1 MNTTHATQGHAP
13 HDASPNSFIGRLNLE
28 WQALRGNPAVNVRV
42 TAWAAADQ
50 VLTGLTSLDQI
61 EEAIVG
67 RIVDDRID
75 AVFYALARR
84 AAGSGEDASLAARVL
99 TQLMLPKAI
108 LIAHT
113 CTRELRDPEEGMQL
127 AVCALYEA
135 IRTFPVHRRTHHI
148 PSHLAWD
155 TAHAVRRS
163 VIAQTTEIA
172 DESVYPWPAADKP
185 TNPSEKIDRL
195 LAWAVAE
202 RVITD
207 LEARLLTARHCTE
220 DSSRPTWKSIGNLTM
235 IAAETGLSLVAAR
248 KRCSRAAHKIAAVID
263 TYPGPVARTGQPAFP
278 PGTASNLHRKPGTV
292 SRPGLIP
299 RAS

>member
-172 DESVYPWPAADKP
+172 DESVYQSPAADKA

-195 LAWAVAE
+195 LAWAVTE

-235 IAAETGLSLVAAR
+235 IAAENRPVPGR
-248 KRCSRAAHKIAAVID
+248 RAEEVQ
-263 TYPGPVARTGQPAFP
+263 PRRTQNRRRHRRLPRSSHPGQPASIPARNCQQPSPQTGHSQPARADP
-278 PGTASNLHRKPGTV
+278 PG
-292 SRPGLIP
+292 
-299 RAS
+299 

>member
-1 MNTTHATQGHAP
+1 MNTTHSAQRHAP
-13 HDASPNSFIGRLNLE
+13 HNTSPTRFIGRLNLE
-28 WQALRGNPAVNVRV
+28 WEALRDDPAANARV
-42 TAWAAADQ
+42 AAWAVADRA
-50 VLTGLTSLDQI
+50 LTGLTSLDQI
-61 EEAIVG
+61 ENAIAG
-67 RIVDDRID
+67 RTVDDRID

-108 LIAHT
+108 LIART
-113 CTRELRDPEEGMQL
+113 CTRELHDPEEGLQL

-172 DESVYPWPAADKP
+172 DESAYQWPAADEA
-185 TNPSEKIDRL
+185 TNPSEKIERL
-195 LAWAVAE
+195 LAWAVTE
-202 RVITD
+202 CVITG
-207 LEARLLTARHCTE
+207 LEARLLTARYCTE

-235 IAAETGLSLVAAR
+235 IAAGTGLSLVAAR

-263 TYPGPVARTGQPAFP
+263 AYPGPVTRAGQPAFP
-278 PGTASNLHRKPGTV
+278 PGTDSDLHGKAGTV
-292 SRPGLIP
+292 SWPGPIP
-299 RAS
+299 RDS